1 MGFLLYYVC
10 FVVDTEPLAGC
21 RGSNPGWSSAGVYD
35 WTGCLRGSSHASPGS
50 APRRRLPPWPLSR
63 SNEQPFARVPRFISG
78 PEQTLGGDRRCHI
91 LVARPPGVRVVEQ
104 LLVHGLCRECIMGK
118 INDEDVDCCP
128 VCNIDLG
135 CDPEE
140 KLRPDHNLQDI
151 RNKLFPIKK
160 KKVDSPKVSTTL
172 PAKRKQRSLSS
183 LVVDTPSIVMR
194 NGLTGKRTKTKRR
207 ATASRVTSPNNNGT
221 MKVPA
226 KSAGRDQKT
235 EKTAEP
241 QSMKVATTAY
251 KNESRDQKKIEKTSA
266 EQSTKAATTAYKN
279 ESRDQKK
286 IEKTS
291 AQQSTKAA
299 TIANKKQ
306 RNTDAEVSS
315 KPSYEDRKNAKTA
328 DKEELQKPS
337 NRPVHTSSKTK
348 APRTTPK
355 FHATIEVKIK
365 KKEGKVPIRKEET
378 ENDVNMPGTRV
389 GEHPNEPNHKEENN
403 GGSSEPAQ
411 HPRSVPDVDHPAGPD
426 QTTAKGNSNQGFS
439 GPASTLRDPIATPI
453 WFSLVSSPNLKGG
466 PELPALSKSFLR
478 IKDGGSQIS
487 SVQRYIAKKLDLV
500 DENEVEIICRG
511 EPISPSGTLQGLV
524 ELWRRREPEERVQAS
539 LGAPAKE
546 FVMALGY
553 RSRRDLHC

>member
-1 MGFLLYYVC
+1 MG
-10 FVVDTEPLAGC
+10 AA
-21 RGSNPGWSSAGVYD
+21 RGV
-35 WTGCLRGSSHASPGS
+35 
-50 APRRRLPPWPLSR
+50 
-63 SNEQPFARVPRFISG
+63 
-78 PEQTLGGDRRCHI
+78 
-91 LVARPPGVRVVEQ
+91 VRVRRDALAARMTCPLCQ
-104 LLVHGLCRECIMGK
+104 GLLREATAITQCLHTFCRECIMGK

-235 EKTAEP
+235 EKTSEP
-241 QSMKVATTAY
+241 QSMKVATTAK
-251 KNESRDQKKIEKTSA
+251 KNESRDQKKK
-266 EQSTKAATTAYKN
+266 
-279 ESRDQKK
+279 
-286 IEKTS
+286 KTS
-291 AQQSTKAA
+291 AQQSIKAA
-299 TIANKKQ
+299 TTANKKQ

-365 KKEGKVPIRKEET
+365 KKEGEVPIRKEET
-378 ENDVNMPGTRV
+378 ENDVNIPGTRV
-389 GEHPNEPNHKEENN
+389 GEHPNKPNHKEENN
-403 GGSSEPAQ
+403 GGSSESAPLT
-411 HPRSVPDVDHPAGPD
+411 D

-511 EPISPSGTLQGLV
+511 EPISPSSTLQGLV
-524 ELWRRREPEERVQAS
+524 ELWRRREPAERVQAS

-553 RSRRDLHC
+553 RRRPCLVPSTAVSPPGETCTAEALSKAAKVTAPPESA

>member
-1 MGFLLYYVC
+1 MGK
-10 FVVDTEPLAGC
+10 A
-21 RGSNPGWSSAGVYD
+21 RGV
-35 WTGCLRGSSHASPGS
+35 
-50 APRRRLPPWPLSR
+50 
-63 SNEQPFARVPRFISG
+63 
-78 PEQTLGGDRRCHI
+78 
-91 LVARPPGVRVVEQ
+91 VRVRRDALAARMTCPLCQ
-104 LLVHGLCRECIMGK
+104 GLLREATAITQCLHTFCRECIMGK

-286 IEKTS
+286 
-291 AQQSTKAA
+291 
-299 TIANKKQ
+299 N
-306 RNTDAEVSS
+306 
-315 KPSYEDRKNAKTA
+315 RKNAKTA

>member
-1 MGFLLYYVC
+1 MGFLLYCVC
-10 FVVDTEPLAGC
+10 FVVDIEPLAGC

-35 WTGCLRGSSHASPGS
+35 WTGCLR
-50 APRRRLPPWPLSR
+50 
-63 SNEQPFARVPRFISG
+63 V
-78 PEQTLGGDRRCHI
+78 
-91 LVARPPGVRVVEQ
+91 
-104 LLVHGLCRECIMGK
+104 CRECIMGK

-235 EKTAEP
+235 EKTSEP
-241 QSMKVATTAY
+241 QSMKVATTAK

-266 EQSTKAATTAYKN
+266 EQLTKAATTAYKN

-291 AQQSTKAA
+291 AQQSIKAA
-299 TIANKKQ
+299 TTANKKQVNMKNSNVCAISEHFMSKFEVNSRVIFLVLTYHDLSKQ

-365 KKEGKVPIRKEET
+365 KKEGEVPIRKEET
-378 ENDVNMPGTRV
+378 ENDVNIPGTRV
-389 GEHPNEPNHKEENN
+389 GEHPNKPNHKEENN
-403 GGSSEPAQ
+403 GGSSESAPLT
-411 HPRSVPDVDHPAGPD
+411 D

-511 EPISPSGTLQGLV
+511 EPISPSSTLQGLV
-524 ELWRRREPEERVQAS
+524 ELWRRREPAERVQAS

-553 RSRRDLHC
+553 RRRPCLVPSTAVSPPGETCTAEALSKAAKVTAPPESA